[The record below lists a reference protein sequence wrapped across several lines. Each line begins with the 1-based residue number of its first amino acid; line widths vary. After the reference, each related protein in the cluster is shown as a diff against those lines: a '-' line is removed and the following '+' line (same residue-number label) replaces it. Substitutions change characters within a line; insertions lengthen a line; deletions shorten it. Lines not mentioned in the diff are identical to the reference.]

1 MHKLMISPDIG
12 FFFFS
17 LQTLHNALLFPCLLI
32 SFYKRVIFI
41 FSNPRKAKG
50 FLGNKK
56 DFTPT
61 NANQ

>member
-1 MHKLMISPDIG
+1 MEEIAWMYEKL
-12 FFFFS
+12 
-17 LQTLHNALLFPCLLI
+17 
-32 SFYKRVIFI
+32 YKKKVLVVCIRVIFI
-41 FSNPRKAKG
+41 FSNPRKIKG

>member
-1 MHKLMISPDIG
+1 MVVYYHDAVGNSNFNKVL
-12 FFFFS
+12 
-17 LQTLHNALLFPCLLI
+17 TVRKRCAAN
-32 SFYKRVIFI
+32 RVIFI